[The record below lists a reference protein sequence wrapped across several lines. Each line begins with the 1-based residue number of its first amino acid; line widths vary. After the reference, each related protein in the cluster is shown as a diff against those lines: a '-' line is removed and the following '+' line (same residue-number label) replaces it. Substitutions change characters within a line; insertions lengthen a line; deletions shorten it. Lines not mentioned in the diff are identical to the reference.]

1 MTVYKKEISE
11 EEKEKIIKEMLPFI
25 KYTAHRLAWGLPPQ
39 LSVDDLISVGIMGLL
54 DALQRYTEGRV
65 KLNTFVQFRIKGA
78 MLDELRAHNWVPKS
92 MNKKISNVKN
102 AHLKLEKE
110 LGRVPE
116 DIEIRDYLG
125 ISDDE
130 YYEILRIANAQ
141 ITYRFEDFNERNH
154 TNEEMDALECISDPE
169 AKTPLD
175 IFEENE
181 LKQKLAAVIEKMPE
195 KEKLVLSLY
204 YWEEMTM
211 KEIAHVMNLTEGR
224 VCQLHTQAVAR
235 LKSKLTGDNKSKIE
249 EINFVVTTK

>member
-1 MTVYKKEISE
+1 MNLYKKSITE
-11 EEKEKIIKEMLPFI
+11 EEKEKIINEFLPFI

-39 LSVDDLISVGIMGLL
+39 LSVDDLISVGVMGLL

-110 LGRVPE
+110 LGRSPE
-116 DIEIRDYLG
+116 DIEITDYLG
-125 ISDDE
+125 ISLDE
-130 YYEILRIANAQ
+130 YYEVLRIANIQ
-141 ITYRFEDFNERNH
+141 TTYRFEDFNDKNH
-154 TNEEMDALECISDPE
+154 DNEDLDAMECLSDPE

-175 IFEENE
+175 IFEEKE
-181 LKQKLAAVIEKMPE
+181 LKNMLASVIEKMPE

-224 VCQLHTQAVAR
+224 VCQLHSQAVSR
-235 LKSKLTGDNKSKIE
+235 LKSKLTESNSKIE
-249 EINFVVTTK
+249 EKNFVSANK